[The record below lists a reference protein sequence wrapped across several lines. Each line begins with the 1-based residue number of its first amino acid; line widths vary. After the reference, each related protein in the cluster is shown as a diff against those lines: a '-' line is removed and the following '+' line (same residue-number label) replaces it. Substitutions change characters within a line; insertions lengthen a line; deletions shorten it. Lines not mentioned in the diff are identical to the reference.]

1 MKIGRDKVEAGVAA
15 NNNINMTICVLMCGG
30 IGSRI
35 KRSSNVSKNRIE
47 KPLILLNN
55 KPLIE
60 HIIVTILNAEKQF
73 KIFAAVSSNTKE
85 TERFIKHKYSNK
97 IIILKTQGRGYS
109 EDFTNII
116 RYFKK
121 ESYIKEKEKEKQ
133 YNRNNLLLK
142 GQEPWNKIEYSKILF
157 LPIDL
162 PLISTKTIERIV
174 ELKQE
179 TPLISIVIDKKVIT
193 ENCFFPTPYIVK
205 IDKKDY
211 CYTGITVVNLTLFS
225 NENSVGV
232 QIEEEEPIIF
242 NDPELAF
249 NINTIDDLER
259 TKEYFSKRIKNQK
272 N

>member
-1 MKIGRDKVEAGVAA
+1 
-15 NNNINMTICVLMCGG
+15 
-30 IGSRI
+30 
-35 KRSSNVSKNRIE
+35 
-47 KPLILLNN
+47 LNN

-85 TERFIKHKYSNK
+85 TERFIRDKYSNK

-109 EDFTNII
+109 DDFTNII
-116 RYFKK
+116 SYFKK
-121 ESYIKEKEKEKQ
+121 ESYIKEQGKQ
-133 YNRNNLLLK
+133 YTRNNLLLN
-142 GQEPWNKIEYSKILF
+142 GQEPQNNIEYSKILF

-162 PLISTKTIERIV
+162 PLICTKTIERII

-193 ENCFFPTPYIVK
+193 ENGFFPTPYIVK
-205 IDKKDY
+205 IDEKDY
-211 CYTGITVVNLTLFS
+211 CYTGITAVNLPLFS
-225 NENSVGV
+225 NGNPNLIGD
-232 QIEEEEPIIF
+232 QIEEEPIIF

-249 NINTIDDLER
+249 NINTMKDLER
-259 TKEYFSKRIKNQK
+259 TKEYISKRIKKLK

>member
-1 MKIGRDKVEAGVAA
+1 MAA
-15 NNNINMTICVLMCGG
+15 NNNMTICVLMCGG

-35 KRSSNVSKNRIE
+35 NTSSNISENRIE

-60 HIIVTILNAEKQF
+60 HVIVTILNAEKQF

-85 TERFIKHKYSNK
+85 TERFIKANYSNK

-116 RYFKK
+116 SYFKK
-121 ESYIKEKEKEKQ
+121 ESYKKEKGKQ
-133 YNRNNLLLK
+133 YTQNNLLLK
-142 GQEPWNKIEYSKILF
+142 GQELWNKNEYSKILF

-193 ENCFFPTPYIVK
+193 ENGFFPTPYIVK

-211 CYTGITVVNLTLFS
+211 CYTGITVVGLPLFS
-225 NENSVGV
+225 NENSNFSGD
-232 QIEEEEPIIF
+232 QIEEEPIIF

-249 NINTIDDLER
+249 NINTMHDLER
-259 TKEYFSKRIKNQK
+259 TKEYFSKRIKN
-272 N
+272 

>member
-1 MKIGRDKVEAGVAA
+1 
-15 NNNINMTICVLMCGG
+15 MCGG

-35 KRSSNVSKNRIE
+35 NTSSNISENRIE

-85 TERFIKHKYSNK
+85 TEGFIKDNYSNK
-97 IIILKTQGRGYS
+97 IVILKTQGRGYS

-121 ESYIKEKEKEKQ
+121 GSYIKEKGKQ
-133 YNRNNLLLK
+133 YTQNNLLLN
-142 GQEPWNKIEYSKILF
+142 GQEPWYKMEYSKILF

-162 PLISTKTIERIV
+162 PLISTKTIERII

-193 ENCFFPTPYIVK
+193 ENGFCPTPYIVK

-211 CYTGITVVNLTLFS
+211 CYTGITVVNLPLFS
-225 NENSVGV
+225 NENSDFSGD
-232 QIEEEEPIIF
+232 QIKEEPIIF

-249 NINTIDDLER
+249 NINTLHDLER
-259 TKEYFSKRIKNQK
+259 TKEYFSKRIKNRK